1 MLVEKT
7 LIKEKKML
15 TINYQATSL
24 QFETDPEVFSPSGLD
39 LGTESMMEQ
48 LHTKDGLRV
57 LDLGCGFGFVGIY
70 LATQYPHDR
79 VTMVD
84 VDQNAVGLSKMNA
97 QRNHVTPTI
106 LQSNGF
112 EKLAG
117 ETFDL
122 ILSNPPYHTDFAV
135 ARGFIENAQHQLS
148 MGGHM
153 YMVTKRR
160 TWYENKLKSTFGNVL
175 VTELNG
181 YYVFYAEKR
190 PFEKQKQN
198 QAKEHTLSKKLQR
211 KYERQPKRRH
221 RTK

>member
-1 MLVEKT
+1 
-7 LIKEKKML
+7 ML

-24 QFETDPEVFSPSGLD
+24 QFETDAEVFSPHGLD

-48 LHTKDGLRV
+48 LHTTDGQRV

-84 VDQNAVGLSKMNA
+84 VDQNAVGLSKLNA

-117 ETFDL
+117 QTFDL

-135 ARGFIENAQHQLS
+135 AKAFIEDGHRHLA
-148 MGGHM
+148 MGGHL

-160 TWYENKLKSTFGNVL
+160 KWYENKLRSTFGNVQ
-175 VTELNG
+175 VTELND
-181 YYVFYAEKR
+181 YCVFVAEKR
-190 PFEKQKQN
+190 PFAKRKKN

-211 KYERQPKRRH
+211 KQDRQAPKRH
-221 RTK
+221 RSK

>member
-1 MLVEKT
+1 MLN
-7 LIKEKKML
+7 IH
-15 TINYQATSL
+15 YQATAL

-48 LHTKDGLRV
+48 LHTQDGLRV

-70 LATQYPHDR
+70 LATQYPHDQ

-97 QRNHVTPTI
+97 QRNQVTPTI

-112 EKLAG
+112 ENLAG
-117 ETFDL
+117 QTFDL

-135 ARGFIENAQHQLS
+135 AKSFIEGAHRQLA
-148 MGGHM
+148 MNGHL

-160 TWYENKLKSTFGNVL
+160 KWYENKIQSTFGNVQ
-175 VTELNG
+175 VTELND
-181 YYVFYAEKR
+181 YCVFYAEKR
-190 PFEKQKQN
+190 PFTKRKRN

-211 KYERQPKRRH
+211 KYDRQTTH
-221 RTK
+221 RQRQK

>member
-1 MLVEKT
+1 
-7 LIKEKKML
+7 ML
-15 TINYQATSL
+15 TINYQATTL
-24 QFETDPEVFSPSGLD
+24 QFETDPEVFSPHGLD

-48 LHTKDGLRV
+48 LHTQDGLRV

-97 QRNHVTPTI
+97 QRNGVTPTI

-117 ETFDL
+117 QSFDL
-122 ILSNPPYHTDFAV
+122 VLSNPPYHTDFAV
-135 ARGFIENAQHQLS
+135 AKNFIEDAHRHLT
-148 MGGHM
+148 MGGHL

-160 TWYENKLKSTFGNVL
+160 KWYENKIRSTFGHVQVTVL
-175 VTELNG
+175 ND
-181 YYVFYAEKR
+181 YCVFYAEKR
-190 PFEKQKQN
+190 PFKKQKKN
-198 QAKEHTLSKKLQR
+198 AAKEHTLSKKLQR
-211 KYERQPKRRH
+211 KYDRQSHQRH
-221 RTK
+221 HAK